1 MPIEGHNL
9 SATLKTGFIPL
20 NISDARTFG
29 STAGESWG
37 NATSA
42 IGTPGAGIL
51 SSATAPRLTALSTAL
66 RAMVIDWSSGTGV
79 QVQFPPVILPPD
91 FTSVSAPVI
100 NILANRAAAA
110 SSDQG
115 PVFNF
120 SFYTGLGSSV
130 APVAIAF
137 TAASS
142 AVVNLTSSVSTT
154 QIAVGYPNTLT
165 VAVQAVSTQDNL
177 KLHGAWITYTRAQRG

>member
-29 STAGESWG
+29 STSGESWG

-42 IGTPGAGIL
+42 VGTPGGGIL

-66 RAMVIDWSSGTGV
+66 RAMVIDWSSGAGV

-91 FTSVSAPVI
+91 FTSISAPTI
-100 NILANRAAAA
+100 NLFAGRAAAA
-110 SSDQG
+110 SSDTA
-115 PVFNF
+115 PVFNV

-130 APVAIAF
+130 AVVSVPF

-142 AVVNLTSSVSTT
+142 APVHLSTSVSTT
-154 QIAVGYPNTLT
+154 QVGVGYPNTLT
-165 VAVQAVSTQDNL
+165 VAIQAVSTADNL
-177 KLHGAWITYTRAQRG
+177 KLYGAWLTYTRAQRG